1 MGRRK
6 GKGSGGERKEQ
17 ETPPTVS
24 STAPQEAL
32 GALDRA
38 PTMPSRFERS
48 RARSLW
54 LQVAGMGEELEL
66 RLIQESAIRPEAE
79 DEAKVSLLKRIYAEV
94 NKAYSGKALNGG
106 LLAPLPECVRK
117 GEPCPDDML
126 FTYNAIRVLMSRYM
140 SRGERSLFTETP
152 SMVMARVALG
162 LRGRVEPWGLYRLLV
177 EGHFMFNSPT
187 LFNLYVDRAYGT
199 LSACYVTP
207 VYDSMREIMD
217 AGVVQAMTFKWGGGQ
232 GFSFSELRP
241 RWDIVKG
248 TSSFSSGPMSFMQLF
263 DVITELVK
271 QGGKRRGANMGI
283 MHAWHPDIYTPG
295 FDPYVALRN
304 ELPPQLVNLID
315 ATKKLIEQ
323 VEAEGYEVEKEL
335 KALVDNLSRQGWWS
349 KEDAGFIQ
357 AKKPPLQDANL
368 TNFNISVGINDA
380 FMKALMEDAEWWMV
394 NPRFSEKDG
403 VYRIHYTVSRAYGL
417 GILEEIGKKAPWV
430 FENPYLGIFEDVLEE
445 ARLRALRALEE
456 HSEAK
461 GWPLSPNEKN
471 TFAWKVR
478 ARELWEEIVRNAWGG
493 GDPGVI
499 YFDNHNK
506 WSPTPWLGAQNA
518 TNPCSEQ
525 VLYPFENCNLGSFNL
540 AKYVKEGKFDLERLS
555 EDMDIIMDSM
565 DAMIDINNHPDERHY
580 KVNLTT
586 RKVGIGFMGLA
597 EALAKL
603 GYPYDSDEAVAFSM
617 IVSAALEAFSW
628 RRSWE
633 LGAKLGHAPAFECKR
648 YDWRRFECV
657 EKGDPEKLSELLVP
671 ALVKAQKVMRVE
683 DGWVKVR
690 YHEGLR
696 IPQDMRKFSGI
707 TEQRVE
713 EDGSL
718 RLVPVETLLKVLK
731 EAFGISEEHMER
743 ALSARSE
750 EIASDPRLAVALAV
764 IAPGRL
770 WEALKEHG
778 RRLGAKAPRNT
789 VTTTVAPTGT
799 ISIIAGTSSG
809 IEPYFA
815 LVFKRQVAV
824 GTFLEIIREFRKDL
838 LELAAEHDVSK
849 ETVMH
854 VYDIIREH
862 KGSIRMALLELEKL
876 EAPEGFKDGLRKLA
890 RKYATAMDFDLW
902 YHVAHQIAAQLFI
915 DQAISKTVNLP
926 KEASVED
933 VHMVY
938 LLAWLGGLKGF
949 TVYRDES
956 KGVQV
961 IVFGGKGGKEERR
974 LIKKRGKMRM
984 AIVRRELR
992 PEEAAMDAKLRE
1004 VFEVREEK
1012 RGEEVV
1018 VEITENSTCKTCER

>member
-1 MGRRK
+1 M
-6 GKGSGGERKEQ
+6 S
-17 ETPPTVS
+17 
-24 STAPQEAL
+24 
-32 GALDRA
+32 D
-38 PTMPSRFERS
+38 
-48 RARSLW
+48 
-54 LQVAGMGEELEL
+54 ELEL
-66 RLIQESAIRPEAE
+66 KLIQESPLRPEAE
-79 DEAKVSLLKRIYAEV
+79 DEAKKSLLKRIYDEV
-94 NKAYSGKALNGG
+94 RKAYNGRALNGG
-106 LLAPLPECVRK
+106 ELAPLPECVK
-117 GEPCPDDML
+117 DESPCPDDML

-140 SRGERSLFTETP
+140 SRGENGLFAETP

-162 LRGRVEPWGLYRLLV
+162 MKERVEPWSLYRLLV
-177 EGHFMFNSPT
+177 EGYYMFNSPT
-187 LFNLYVDRAYGT
+187 LFNLYVDKAYGT

-241 RWDIVKG
+241 RWDTVRG
-248 TSSFSSGPMSFMQLF
+248 TSSFSSGPMSFMQLY
-263 DVITELVK
+263 DTITELVK

-283 MHAWHPDIYTPG
+283 MHVWHPDIYTPG

-304 ELPPQLVNLID
+304 SLPPQLTNFID

-323 VEAEGYEVEKEL
+323 VEAEGYEVDREF
-335 KALVDNLSRQGWWS
+335 KAFVENLSRQGWWS
-349 KEDAGFIQ
+349 TEDAGFVQ

-380 FMKALMEDAEWWMV
+380 FMKALMEDSEWWML
-394 NPRFSEKDG
+394 NPRLSEKDG
-403 VYRIHYTVSRAYGL
+403 VYRIHYSISRAYGL
-417 GILEEIGKKAPWV
+417 GMLEEQLQRFPWLL
-430 FENPYLGIFEDVLEE
+430 ENVYLNIYEDVADEVKLKGLRELE
-445 ARLRALRALEE
+445 AV
-456 HSEAK
+456 SKAK
-461 GWPLSPNEKN
+461 GWQMTPNEKN
-471 TFAWKVR
+471 TLVWKVR
-478 ARELWEEIVRNAWGG
+478 ARELWDEIVKNAWGG

-506 WSPTPWLGAQNA
+506 WNPTPWLGALNA

-540 AKYVKEGKFDLERLS
+540 AKYVKEGKFDVDRLA
-555 EDMDIIMDSM
+555 EDVEIIT
-565 DAMIDINNHPDERHY
+565 DAMDTAIDINNHPDERHY
-580 KVNLTT
+580 KVNLMT
-586 RKVGIGFMGLA
+586 RKIGIGFMGLA

-628 RRSWE
+628 KRSWE
-633 LGAKLGHAPAFECKR
+633 LGAKLGHAPAFECRK
-648 YDWRRFECV
+648 YDWRKFECV
-657 EKGDPEKLSELLVP
+657 ERGEPEELAELLVP
-671 ALVKAQKVMRVE
+671 ALTKAQKVMRIE
-683 DGWVKVR
+683 DDWIKVR

-696 IPQDMRKFSGI
+696 IPAEMRKFSGI

-718 RLVPVETLLKVLK
+718 RLVPVEVAKRVLR
-731 EAFGISEEHMER
+731 ENFGISEEHMER
-743 ALSARSE
+743 ALSASRE
-750 EIASDPRLAVALAV
+750 EVLADPKLTLALAV

-770 WEALKEHG
+770 WELLKEHG
-778 RRLGAKAPRNT
+778 RALGARAPRNT

-799 ISIIAGTSSG
+799 ISIISGTSSG
-809 IEPYFA
+809 IEPFFA
-815 LVFKRQVAV
+815 LVFKRQVTV
-824 GTFLEIIREFRKDL
+824 GTFLEIVREFRKDL
-838 LELAAEHDVSK
+838 LELANQHDVNR
-849 ETVMH
+849 ETIML

-862 KGSIRMALLELEKL
+862 KGSIRMALAELESI

-926 KEASVED
+926 KDATVED

-974 LIKKRGKMRM
+974 LIKKRTGSRM
-984 AIVRRELR
+984 ALVKRQMNKD
-992 PEEAAMDAKLRE
+992 EAERDARLKE
-1004 VFEVREEK
+1004 VFEVKEER

-1018 VEITENSTCKTCER
+1018 VKITENSTCKTCER